1 MRIHLRGNAENLGDE
16 APRRFLAILSPSQPV
31 PFTQG
36 SGRLELARA
45 VASPDNPLTARV
57 IVNRVWAHHFG
68 VGIVATPSNFGK
80 LGSPPT
86 HPELLDW
93 LASRFVASGWSLKR
107 LHRQI
112 MGSDAWRRSSASQ
125 PANQAQDPDNAVL
138 WRMNRRRLEIEPWR
152 DAMLAVSGRLDEA
165 LGGKPADLSDRGNR
179 RRTLYGAVSRHNL
192 DPVLRLFDFPD
203 PNLTADRRPTTI
215 VPLQQLYVL
224 NSEFVA
230 EQSQG
235 LAERAMGAS
244 ADDEARIRRA
254 YELVFGRLPSDREL
268 ELGRAY
274 LQQTDDEKAWEYY
287 AQALLSSNEFA
298 FVD

>member
-1 MRIHLRGNAENLGDE
+1 
-16 APRRFLAILSPSQPV
+16 
-31 PFTQG
+31 
-36 SGRLELARA
+36 
-45 VASPDNPLTARV
+45 
-57 IVNRVWAHHFG
+57 
-68 VGIVATPSNFGK
+68 
-80 LGSPPT
+80 
-86 HPELLDW
+86 
-93 LASRFVASGWSLKR
+93 
-107 LHRQI
+107 
-112 MGSDAWRRSSASQ
+112 
-125 PANQAQDPDNAVL
+125 
-138 WRMNRRRLEIEPWR
+138 MNRRRLEIEPWR